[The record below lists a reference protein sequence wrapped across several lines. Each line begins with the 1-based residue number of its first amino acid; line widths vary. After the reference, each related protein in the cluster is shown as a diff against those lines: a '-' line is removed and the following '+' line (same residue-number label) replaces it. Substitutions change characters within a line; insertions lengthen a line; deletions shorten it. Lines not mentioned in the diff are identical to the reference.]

1 MSVRRFTPNEF
12 LRDTDGTL
20 RWGMVIRKTLLQQ
33 ALTVGTTAIKLPT
46 SALSDRIG
54 LVIVNNSTSGQI
66 LYIGDATV
74 TTANGIPLYPRQSIP
89 IAIEDDVEVY
99 GISSAADAD
108 IRILESS

>member
-20 RWGMVIRKTLLQQ
+20 RWGMVIRKTLHQQ

-54 LVIVNNSTSGQI
+54 
-66 LYIGDATV
+66 
-74 TTANGIPLYPRQSIP
+74 
-89 IAIEDDVEVY
+89 
-99 GISSAADAD
+99 
-108 IRILESS
+108 